1 MTNNLSKVLLFLCAL
16 MFASAGKQRRL
27 REPLR
32 KIPHDTNG
40 NQKHFND
47 ITNELLLDDNL
58 RFLQDDMSMPSGSGG
73 AGPPNRSPSAGPPTV
88 GGSPS
93 AGPPSA
99 VPPSALFPSA
109 SGGGDGLDG
118 ADSQTSRLSASEVKK
133 IRIGVLTVFA
143 ATLSCSILL

>member
-58 RFLQDDMSMPSGSGG
+58 RFLQDDISMPSGSGG
-73 AGPPNRSPSAGPPTV
+73 AGPPNR
-88 GGSPS
+88 SPS

-109 SGGGDGLDG
+109 SGGDGGLDG

-143 ATLSCSILL
+143 ATLSCSVLL

>member
-73 AGPPNRSPSAGPPTV
+73 AGPPNRSPSAGPP
-88 GGSPS
+88 
-93 AGPPSA
+93 SA

-109 SGGGDGLDG
+109 SGGDGGLDG

-143 ATLSCSILL
+143 ATLSCSVLL